1 MARRQFSQ
9 PPTSSRLR
17 ELRSEW
23 RERDG
28 VFAVGSQRTRN
39 GLHTRPREH
48 PASGVELCASRR
60 AHAGT
65 PEPVQGSR
73 QWCRD
78 TVSTPELGLSLDQ
91 PSSAHSRVWTR
102 TGRGHAQACV
112 VLHSIIHQIWKGHA
126 RGARAGEWRCVWT
139 AVSVAR
145 SDVGA
150 LVLSI
155 FIHTFRVSSSR
166 HGEWGWWCGGD
177 DERLCQHKPREA
189 LPSRKDVRPFRLGNR
204 TKACV

>member
-1 MARRQFSQ
+1 MAREGRC
-9 PPTSSRLR
+9 L
-17 ELRSEW
+17 
-23 RERDG
+23 
-28 VFAVGSQRTRN
+28 AVGSQRTRN

-112 VLHSIIHQIWKGHA
+112 VLHSIIHQIWKGFVVREQA
-126 RGARAGEWRCVWT
+126 SGDACGRPYPSLGATWVR
-139 AVSVAR
+139 
-145 SDVGA
+145 
-150 LVLSI
+150 
-155 FIHTFRVSSSR
+155 SSSAYSYIHSGYR
-166 HGEWGWWCGGD
+166 VPGTANGVGGAVVMMSGCVSINHG
-177 DERLCQHKPREA
+177 KPCPAGKTSA
-189 LPSRKDVRPFRLGNR
+189 LFG
-204 TKACV
+204 